1 MQHKALS
8 FRGEQSPSHF
18 ENCTPTKVN
27 THSHKLNVFL
37 LGEHPHAFNSRSIF
51 DKRYLLWT
59 IFYIYL
65 SSGENCAQSSLWRSQ
80 SPASATCHQAQA
92 HSPPETLHF
101 QRNHRRFFLLHPSFD
116 NTTNSSKMQTYNQ
129 NCFGWY
135 HNMYT
140 WSFFDESQILILSTL

>member
-80 SPASATCHQAQA
+80 SPASATCHQLRL
-92 HSPPETLHF
+92 T
-101 QRNHRRFFLLHPSFD
+101 RRPRLF
-116 NTTNSSKMQTYNQ
+116 TSK
-129 NCFGWY
+129 GIIGG
-135 HNMYT
+135 
-140 WSFFDESQILILSTL
+140 SFFCTLLLITQPTLLKCRHIIKTVLVDIIICIHEVSLTRVKSLF